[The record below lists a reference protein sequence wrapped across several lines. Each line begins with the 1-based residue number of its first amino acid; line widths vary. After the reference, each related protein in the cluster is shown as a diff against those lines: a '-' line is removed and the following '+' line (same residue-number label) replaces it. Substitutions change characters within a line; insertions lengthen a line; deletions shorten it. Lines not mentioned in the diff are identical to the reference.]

1 MNSISL
7 SCCLYFPKSIAC
19 HNNPLWFCI
28 AFVKSISIGFC
39 MGLNRSNSSR
49 KISINCF
56 WGGRHRRAGVHSWWW
71 WVECREYREY
81 DFGLSVYTGSIIDTC
96 GDIVFSMR
104 CHSNYYA
111 LVRVIGVRATSR
123 HSREWSRNSSSLLF
137 CFYPTNITPLY
148 RSLYTYKM
156 PNKPIKQGYK
166 IYGIVDYSY
175 LYNWIW
181 SSREKGLQ
189 DMFYY
194 PDLTNTGCLVRTL
207 VLSLPRRFLTI
218 YLDNYFT
225 SVPLFKE
232 LRTCNFSVVSTT
244 RLHKEFLK

>member
-1 MNSISL
+1 MNLGVQGSNSVLGMRRDICWRTMIMWSLIDFKFLLARLFVALYEDLHLAVALLTTTSLTLLWRMNSISL

-123 HSREWSRNSSSLLF
+123 NSRE
-137 CFYPTNITPLY
+137 
-148 RSLYTYKM
+148 
-156 PNKPIKQGYK
+156 
-166 IYGIVDYSY
+166 
-175 LYNWIW
+175 
-181 SSREKGLQ
+181 
-189 DMFYY
+189 
-194 PDLTNTGCLVRTL
+194 
-207 VLSLPRRFLTI
+207 
-218 YLDNYFT
+218 
-225 SVPLFKE
+225 
-232 LRTCNFSVVSTT
+232 
-244 RLHKEFLK
+244 